1 MANIVLLLV
10 IIMLV
15 FSVIGVT
22 LFRDIVPMYFGNL
35 SSSMFYLFVC
45 LTQDGWMEIF
55 KAFQDVG
62 ETYYIGGGLF
72 LLVFIAIGAFVFA
85 NLVVAVVVTNLEFAM
100 VDVKTEGKD
109 RGTDDLKAKLDED
122 DTTLKTVGV
131 EEVPSFVYLKQMPF
145 QLPDLT
151 QISAEK
157 LENYF
162 LILSAIEEN
171 LGESKRIKA
180 EINEIL
186 CEVSELQEKAK
197 KEGILK
203 NDNEPDVTKNRSDDN
218 FVPPQITGGDLMSN
232 LMEMEQGKLFDSRK
246 DTLGSILREGAKLM
260 STVAQRRNTSD
271 ERRKSSVPA
280 KFFQ

>member
-1 MANIVLLLV
+1 M
-10 IIMLV
+10 
-15 FSVIGVT
+15 
-22 LFRDIVPMYFGNL
+22 
-35 SSSMFYLFVC
+35 
-45 LTQDGWMEIF
+45 
-55 KAFQDVG
+55 
-62 ETYYIGGGLF
+62 
-72 LLVFIAIGAFVFA
+72 
-85 NLVVAVVVTNLEFAM
+85 
-100 VDVKTEGKD
+100 
-109 RGTDDLKAKLDED
+109 
-122 DTTLKTVGV
+122 
-131 EEVPSFVYLKQMPF
+131 
-145 QLPDLT
+145 T

-203 NDNEPDVTKNRSDDN
+203 NENEPDVTKNRSDDN